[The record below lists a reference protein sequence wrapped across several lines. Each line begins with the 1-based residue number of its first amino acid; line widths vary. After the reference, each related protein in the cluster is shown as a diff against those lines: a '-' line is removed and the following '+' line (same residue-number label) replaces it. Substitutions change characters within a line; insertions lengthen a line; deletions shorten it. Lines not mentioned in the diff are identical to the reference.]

1 MTRPHGPSSLETPG
15 GTTARLPRDTAF
27 FLDPQPWYRRM
38 RRDHPV
44 WRDPDTGT
52 WMVFR
57 HADVMDVLSTPEVF
71 SSRVPPPEGSTL
83 FTSSMNFTDDPRHA
97 ALRAMVQKQFTPR
110 RVAGLA
116 QRVQEITDELVDGL
130 VARGSGTDFVPA
142 FSGALPAVVIAELLG
157 VPAEDRDRFRAWAD
171 DIVLVGEPDGVGTAQ
186 AGMEAMAEYLLAM
199 TDAKRAAPAE
209 DVLTLLTVAHDEGRL
224 TPTELVD
231 FGLLLL
237 TGGHETTTSLLNN
250 TLRCLTEHPREAERV
265 RADPALVPA
274 LLEEVLRF
282 RSPVQSLPRI
292 TTRDVDIAGTTLPS
306 GSIVAYMMGSANR
319 DLPGLPDPDRFAV
332 RVPPAPHVGFG
343 YGLHSCLG
351 NALAR
356 LEGRIALTT
365 LLRRLPR
372 LAVDLGSVVPIPA
385 VDVHGA
391 KHMSVTF

>member
-1 MTRPHGPSSLETPG
+1 MAPHPDVSTE
-15 GTTARLPRDTAF
+15 RVPRDRAF

-44 WRDPDTGT
+44 WRDPDTDT

-57 HADVMDVLSTPEVF
+57 HADVMEVLATPEVF

-83 FTSSMNFTDDPRHA
+83 FTSSMNFNDDPRHA
-97 ALRAMVQKQFTPR
+97 ELRAMVQKQFTPR
-110 RVAGLA
+110 RIAGLA
-116 QRVQEITDELVDGL
+116 ARVQAITDELVDGL
-130 VARGSGTDFVPA
+130 VVQGSGADFVPA
-142 FSGALPAVVIAELLG
+142 VSGALPAVVIAELLG
-157 VPAEDRDRFRAWAD
+157 VPPGDRERFRAWAD
-171 DIVLVGEPDGVGTAQ
+171 DIVLISAPDGVQTAQ
-186 AGMEAMAEYLLAM
+186 VAMEAMAEYFLAM

-209 DVLTLLTVAHDEGRL
+209 DMLTVLTTAHDEGRL
-224 TPTELVD
+224 TPVELVD
-231 FGLLLL
+231 FGLLML
-237 TGGHETTTSLLNN
+237 TGGHETTTSLINN
-250 TLRCLTEHPREAERV
+250 TLRCLTEHPGEAERV

-292 TTRDVDIAGTTLPS
+292 TTRDVEVAGTTLPA
-306 GSIVAYMMGSANR
+306 GSVVAYMMGSANR

-356 LEGRIALTT
+356 LEGRTAVTT

-372 LAVDLGSVVPIPA
+372 LAVDLDSVVPIPTL
-385 VDVHGA
+385 DLHGA
-391 KHMSVTF
+391 KHMAVTF